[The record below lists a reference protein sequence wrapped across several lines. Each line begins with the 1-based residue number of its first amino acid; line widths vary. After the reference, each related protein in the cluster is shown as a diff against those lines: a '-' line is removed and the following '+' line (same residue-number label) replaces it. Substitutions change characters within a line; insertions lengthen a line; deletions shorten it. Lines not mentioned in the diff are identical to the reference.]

1 MTEPDTI
8 WLGKYAFDILL
19 AYGLSILLIAGLILQ
34 SVLASRAA
42 RRRLGDAGE

>member
-1 MTEPDTI
+1 MS

-19 AYGLSILLIAGLILQ
+19 AYGLSIALIAGLILQ

-42 RRRLGDAGE
+42 KRQLKERGE